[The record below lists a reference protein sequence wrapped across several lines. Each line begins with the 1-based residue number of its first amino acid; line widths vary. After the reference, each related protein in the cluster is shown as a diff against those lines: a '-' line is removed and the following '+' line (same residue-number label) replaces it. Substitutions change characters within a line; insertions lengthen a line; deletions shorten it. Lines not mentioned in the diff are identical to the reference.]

1 MSARS
6 QSRRKCDGFLI
17 AITPGHHGPRHSCE
31 LVGERDRSDLGGPPR
46 QQSCEPG
53 PMFSAVDFGIADH
66 RQRARREQ
74 AAQIAIALFADTA
87 ELVLAPARVLLWHEP
102 DPRRE
107 IPTRS
112 KSLRISNAG
121 DQSGGQRGTHAG
133 NLIQSL
139 ARLIG
144 SMTGNN
150 LTVEVEDLRFQR
162 PQLGAESKEAG
173 PGNLRQPLVA
183 YIGDHIEQLFNAIT
197 SDRCDNAK
205 LSKMGTDRIDH
216 RRLLANEQMACAME
230 HQAALL
236 LPRLGRHEPHVWPGD
251 RLADGLSIGG
261 IILLSLDVR
270 LDVGRRH
277 QAHRMTKTL
286 QFARPMMR

>member
-1 MSARS
+1 
-6 QSRRKCDGFLI
+6 
-17 AITPGHHGPRHSCE
+17 
-31 LVGERDRSDLGGPPR
+31 GEEG
-46 QQSCEPG
+46 
-53 PMFSAVDFGIADH
+53 
-66 RQRARREQ
+66 
-74 AAQIAIALFADTA
+74 AQIAIGVFADTG
-87 ELVLAPARVLLWHEP
+87 ELVLASARVLLRHEP
-102 DPRRE
+102 DPGRE

-121 DQSGGQRGTHAG
+121 NQSGGQRGTHAG

-144 SMTGNN
+144 SMSGNN
-150 LTVEVEDLRFQR
+150 LAVEVENLRLQG
-162 PQLGAESKEAG
+162 PQLGAESKKAG
-173 PGNLRQPLVA
+173 PGNLGQPLVA
-183 YIGDHIEQLFNAIT
+183 YIGDHIEQLFKAIT

-216 RRLLANEQMACAME
+216 RGLLANEQMACAME

-251 RLADGLSIGG
+251 RLADGLSVGG
-261 IILLSLDVR
+261 IVLLSLDVR

-277 QAHRMTKTL
+277 QAHRMTTSL
-286 QFARPMMR
+286 QFARPVMR

>member
-1 MSARS
+1 
-6 QSRRKCDGFLI
+6 
-17 AITPGHHGPRHSCE
+17 
-31 LVGERDRSDLGGPPR
+31 
-46 QQSCEPG
+46 
-53 PMFSAVDFGIADH
+53 
-66 RQRARREQ
+66 
-74 AAQIAIALFADTA
+74 
-87 ELVLAPARVLLWHEP
+87 
-102 DPRRE
+102 
-107 IPTRS
+107 
-112 KSLRISNAG
+112 
-121 DQSGGQRGTHAG
+121 
-133 NLIQSL
+133 
-139 ARLIG
+139 
-144 SMTGNN
+144 MTGNN

-277 QAHRMTKTL
+277 QAHRMTKTRK
-286 QFARPMMR
+286 FAGPIMRGGAGFNSNEARRQLLDEWQNVAALELAANEYITCSVNPVDLKNRFGDVEADCRNSLHV

>member
-1 MSARS
+1 LRTIGLFDRVATVRDDRQSSFVLDLLTRCLTVIGLVGGHDERR
-6 QSRRKCDGFLI
+6 SRR
-17 AITPGHHGPRHSCE
+17 
-31 LVGERDRSDLGGPPR
+31 
-46 QQSCEPG
+46 
-53 PMFSAVDFGIADH
+53 
-66 RQRARREQ
+66 
-74 AAQIAIALFADTA
+74 
-87 ELVLAPARVLLWHEP
+87 

-216 RRLLANEQMACAME
+216 RRLLANE
-230 HQAALL
+230 
-236 LPRLGRHEPHVWPGD
+236 
-251 RLADGLSIGG
+251 
-261 IILLSLDVR
+261 
-270 LDVGRRH
+270 
-277 QAHRMTKTL
+277 
-286 QFARPMMR
+286 